1 MRPFNVLL
9 MILQAQQQQKQQQ
22 QQLDGIQQKPFG
34 RNKVKKLGQ
43 MLLVLIIN
51 VNAR

>member
-9 MILQAQQQQKQQQ
+9 MIRQAQQQQKQQQ
-22 QQLDGIQQKPFG
+22 QLDAIQQKPFG